1 MSEPTLIQHTAG
13 GDRTSVAASGKTP
26 KGEHAALVWALIV
39 LSSIAVVL
47 ATFAIGVQQLV
58 LNTDRWVATVGPLAS
73 DPTVQASVANAAAT
87 QALSAIDVQ
96 GRVQA
101 LPSAVQ
107 RLVAPAESGLDTFVH
122 DQALNIAQ
130 SPQFATAWTNVNR
143 TAHPAVVQLLRGE
156 TPANADIR
164 VSNGELQVNLL
175 ALAPGLAQRFQQLP
189 VNPLAA
195 APADFGYVSLASA
208 DGLATAER
216 AVQFLDR
223 STILLTVAAIG
234 LILAGLFLSSDRR
247 RTVLRLGLGV
257 AIGMLL
263 LGGVLFATQ
272 SALAASVADRPIG
285 PAVQVAVLA
294 EVMSLAQFMLVV
306 FIAAAVVALVAYLI
320 GRRRA
325 PASAPA

>member
-1 MSEPTLIQHTAG
+1 MAAG
-13 GDRTSVAASGKTP
+13 HVESNVTSGKTR
-26 KGEHAALVWALIV
+26 KSEHAPLVWVLIV

-47 ATFAIGVQQLV
+47 ATFAIGVQQVV

-73 DPTVQASVANAAAT
+73 DPTVQTSVANAAAT

-107 RLVAPAESGLDTFVH
+107 RLVAPAESGLDSFVH

-143 TAHPAVVQLLRGE
+143 TAHPVLVQLLRGE
-156 TPANADIR
+156 TPPNSVLR
-164 VSNGELQVNLL
+164 VSNGELQVNLVE
-175 ALAPGLAQRFQQLP
+175 LAPGLTQRLQQLP

-208 DGLATAER
+208 QGLATAQQ

-223 STILLTVAAIG
+223 ATLLLIVAAIV
-234 LILAGLFLSSDRR
+234 LILASLFISSDRR

-263 LGGVLFATQ
+263 LGIVLFATQ
-272 SALAASVADRPIG
+272 GVLLASVAERPIG
-285 PAVQVAVLA
+285 PAVQVALTA
-294 EVMSLAQFMLVV
+294 ELMSLAQFMLVV
-306 FIAAAVVALVAYLI
+306 FIAAAVVALVAYVM
-320 GRRRA
+320 GRRGA
-325 PASAPA
+325 ATSVPA

>member
-1 MSEPTLIQHTAG
+1 MPTGET
-13 GDRTSVAASGKTP
+13 T
-26 KGEHAALVWALIV
+26 GEHERLVWVLIV

-47 ATFAIGVQQLV
+47 ATFAVGVQQLV

-73 DPTVQASVANAAAT
+73 DPTVQSSVANAAAT
-87 QALSAIDVQ
+87 QALNAIDVQ

-101 LPSAVQ
+101 LPQAVQ

-130 SPQFATAWTNVNR
+130 SPQFATAWTDVNR
-143 TAHPAVVQLLRGE
+143 AAHPVLVQMLRGQ
-156 TPANADIR
+156 TPPNADLR

-175 ALAPGLAQRFQQLP
+175 ALAPGLTQRLQQLP
-189 VNPLAA
+189 VNPLDA

-208 DGLATAER
+208 DGLATAQQ
-216 AVQFLDR
+216 AVQLLDR
-223 STILLTVAAIG
+223 ATLLLIAAAIG
-234 LILAGLFLSSDRR
+234 LTLASLFLSSDRR

-263 LGGVLFATQ
+263 LGIVLFATQ
-272 SALAASVADRPIG
+272 GLLVGSVADRPIG

-294 EVMSLAQFMLVV
+294 ELKSLAQFMFVV
-306 FIAAAVVALVAYLI
+306 FVAAAGVALVAYVI
-320 GRRRA
+320 GRRTV
-325 PASAPA
+325 SA